1 MQRQLSTGEVAREA
15 QISEHR
21 VRVYA
26 DAGLLPCERDPTGK
40 RFFSPDA
47 PEVARAVFKQR
58 NSRARR
64 TR

>member
-15 QISEHR
+15 KISEHR

-26 DAGLLPCERDPTGK
+26 DAGLLPCERDATGK

-47 PEVARAVFKQR
+47 PDVARAVFRQR
-58 NSRARR
+58 NLRGRR
-64 TR
+64 VK

>member
-15 QISEHR
+15 KISEHR

-26 DAGLLPCERDPTGK
+26 DSGLLPCERDPTGK

-47 PEVARAVFKQR
+47 PDVARAVFTQR
-58 NSRARR
+58 NSRGRR
-64 TR
+64 IK